1 MLFYQQLHRYM
12 KKWPLSSSST
22 KTAIGKLKDQ
32 KRAEQRRDKLIQV
45 HTQRQ
50 ALLQRAQVEKDKL
63 LEEHLITSEELH
75 QSISDID
82 KEQISISKKKKK
94 KITLLKTQVNIRKKL
109 LKEKIQITFSQS
121 RKQLPINDLVKELA
135 EHIAANSLPPE
146 YSALISNPFLLVGKS
161 ISHKFELEETCE
173 EKWYRLVTKL
183 YEIAHDK
190 EDESCHFDLTQDLIM
205 GNLQIM

>member
-135 EHIAANSLPPE
+135 EH
-146 YSALISNPFLLVGKS
+146 V
-161 ISHKFELEETCE
+161 
-173 EKWYRLVTKL
+173 
-183 YEIAHDK
+183 
-190 EDESCHFDLTQDLIM
+190 
-205 GNLQIM
+205 

>member
-1 MLFYQQLHRYM
+1 M
-12 KKWPLSSSST
+12 
-22 KTAIGKLKDQ
+22 
-32 KRAEQRRDKLIQV
+32 
-45 HTQRQ
+45 
-50 ALLQRAQVEKDKL
+50 
-63 LEEHLITSEELH
+63 
-75 QSISDID
+75 
-82 KEQISISKKKKK
+82 
-94 KITLLKTQVNIRKKL
+94 
-109 LKEKIQITFSQS
+109 
-121 RKQLPINDLVKELA
+121 A

-183 YEIAHDK
+183 YEIAYDE

>member
-45 HTQRQ
+45 HTQRL

-94 KITLLKTQVNIRKKL
+94 KILVENPGEYKK
-109 LKEKIQITFSQS
+109 E
-121 RKQLPINDLVKELA
+121 
-135 EHIAANSLPPE
+135 
-146 YSALISNPFLLVGKS
+146 
-161 ISHKFELEETCE
+161 
-173 EKWYRLVTKL
+173 VT
-183 YEIAHDK
+183 
-190 EDESCHFDLTQDLIM
+190 
-205 GNLQIM
+205 

>member
-63 LEEHLITSEELH
+63 LEEHLITSELH

-183 YEIAHDK
+183 YEIAYDE
-190 EDESCHFDLTQDLIM
+190 EDESCHFDLT
-205 GNLQIM
+205 